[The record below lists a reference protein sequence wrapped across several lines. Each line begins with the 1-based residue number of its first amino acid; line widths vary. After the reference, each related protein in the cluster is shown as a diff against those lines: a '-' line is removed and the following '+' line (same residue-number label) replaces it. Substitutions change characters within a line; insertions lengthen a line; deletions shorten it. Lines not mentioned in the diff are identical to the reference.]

1 MLLHDIRVVGSGN
14 EDVEIPDGVKIHL
27 EIRRAVRVRQRVSAL
42 KIPENISCV
51 KRYLIRVI

>member
-14 EDVEIPDGVKIHL
+14 QDVEIPDGVKIHL

-42 KIPENISCV
+42 KIPDNNNYML
-51 KRYLIRVI
+51 R